1 MVSFHQVLSS
11 HELGGAGQLGL
22 HVAYDLMMRGQT
34 SKVWIPGEGPAKSKA
49 EKWGLNVNT
58 YDATRLF
65 SPSKLRV
72 LVANYHIWRKLPA
85 YSPAL
90 VHFHSPYVYRAMM
103 PMLKLSHAKS
113 MVHIHLDEDE
123 AGLRWALKCPP
134 DLVVTCARFLEPYV
148 RRILPE
154 QSQESQ
160 RIIAIPN
167 PVDTERFYPGNRV
180 DAKRRMG
187 APLDVPLALMLA
199 NLAPHKGQDV
209 AIKAT
214 AQLKNE
220 GLHIALWLAGEERGG
235 MQDYTHQLVTLCAE
249 LGVKDHVQFL
259 GHRDDAADLLRSA
272 DFFLLPSTREGLPLS
287 ILEAQASKVP
297 VLAAPAGGTPE
308 IIIDGKTGFLI
319 DASHPDSY
327 ADRIKRLLN
336 NPSMAESMTANAY
349 LKVVSN
355 HTSLAYF
362 ERLWSLYQDLPTI
375 TN

>member
-1 MVSFHQVLSS
+1 
-11 HELGGAGQLGL
+11 
-22 HVAYDLMMRGQT
+22 
-34 SKVWIPGEGPAKSKA
+34 
-49 EKWGLNVNT
+49 
-58 YDATRLF
+58 
-65 SPSKLRV
+65 
-72 LVANYHIWRKLPA
+72 
-85 YSPAL
+85 
-90 VHFHSPYVYRAMM
+90 
-103 PMLKLSHAKS
+103 
-113 MVHIHLDEDE
+113 
-123 AGLRWALKCPP
+123 
-134 DLVVTCARFLEPYV
+134 
-148 RRILPE
+148 
-154 QSQESQ
+154 
-160 RIIAIPN
+160 
-167 PVDTERFYPGNRV
+167 
-180 DAKRRMG
+180 
-187 APLDVPLALMLA
+187 MLA

-259 GHRDDAADLLRSA
+259 GHRDDAANLLRSA

-349 LKVVSN
+349 LKVVSD

-375 TN
+375 AN